1 MRYSFYTAGGDSIF
15 IYFNE
20 CNYSVP
26 NIKATRDSLGNL
38 ILRFGVEDLLDVEDY
53 LNSDELNTAR
63 VVIVMNDGSEY
74 EGIGEVFIN
83 DKKAP

>member
-1 MRYSFYTAGGDSIF
+1 
-15 IYFNE
+15 
-20 CNYSVP
+20 
-26 NIKATRDSLGNL
+26 
-38 ILRFGVEDLLDVEDY
+38 LRFGVEDLLDVEDY